1 MRLKMATTAFAL
13 LATVGI
19 GTGSAAAQQ
28 SRLAGTWLGRLSA
41 GGTTLRVVFNVSVD
55 SAGALKATMDSPDQG
70 ASGLPVASVS
80 LTGDTVKFNVTI
92 AAGSYVGTVA
102 ADGKTIDGTWTQSG
116 TTFPLPLEK
125 QAGPVKAPERSQEP
139 KPPYPYDSEDVTF
152 ANAQAPGVTLAGTLT
167 IPRGDGPFPAVVL
180 VTGSGPQNRN
190 EELLTHKPF
199 LVLSDYLTRHGI
211 AVLRYDDRGVA
222 KSTGNFATAT
232 SADLATDALAAVEFL
247 KTRSRIDPA
256 RIGIA
261 GHSEGGIIAPMVA
274 AESDDVAFIVLLAG
288 TGLNGEQILL
298 LQTALISRAGGVP
311 QEYIDSN
318 ATLQRNIFDVVKTI
332 ADTATTRE
340 VLLAR
345 TRISALIRKQ
355 IDEMPPARRTELG
368 LDAAGAIDAAIRTQT
383 AQATSPWMRFF
394 LTYEPATALRKV
406 RVPVLALNGSKD
418 LQVPPKENL
427 AAIEKALREGGDKDI
442 TVKELPGL
450 NHLFQTAGT
459 GSPDEYAKI
468 EETMSPLALQTIAD
482 WINKRFATAR

>member
-13 LATVGI
+13 LATFGI

-41 GGTTLRVVFNVSVD
+41 GGATLRVVFNVSVD
-55 SAGALKATMDSPDQG
+55 STGALKATMDSPDQG
-70 ASGLPVASVS
+70 ANGLPVASVS

-92 AAGSYVGTVA
+92 VAGSYVGTVA

-116 TTFPLPLEK
+116 TTFPLALEK

-298 LQTALISRAGGVP
+298 LQSALIARAAGVAEP
-311 QEYIDSN
+311 DVDANRKLQE
-318 ATLQRNIFDVVKTI
+318 QIFAVLRSGV
-332 ADTATTRE
+332 DTAT
-340 VLLAR
+340 AR
-345 TRISALIRKQ
+345 AEIAGLVRKQ
-355 IDEMPPARRTELG
+355 VEGMTPARRAEVG
-368 LDAAGAIDAAIRTQT
+368 LNSQTDIDMAIRSQV

-394 LTYEPATALRKV
+394 LTYEPASALRKV
-406 RVPVLALNGSKD
+406 HVPVLAINGSKD

-427 AAIEKALREGGDKDI
+427 AAIEEALRQGGDKDV

-459 GSPDEYAKI
+459 GSPAEYATI
-468 EETMSPLALQTIAD
+468 EETMSPLALRTIAD
-482 WINKRFATAR
+482 WINERFGAH